1 MPWNSMSKKLISKFF
16 QGPWSYLKNCTL
28 QCEKF
33 WTALLVI
40 LAKPLYAIHVSI
52 DCIVIYRYM
61 YSTPPLYPSISPGS
75 PVCSLFLLSPGRSL
89 VASKTVTALFSF
101 AFSTSPTNLGKKNV
115 NFIFYPL
122 EDSPKYQSKTN
133 GAITTVSCLSSF
145 KLAHYLILSIYCN
158 S

>member
-1 MPWNSMSKKLISKFF
+1 
-16 QGPWSYLKNCTL
+16 
-28 QCEKF
+28 
-33 WTALLVI
+33 
-40 LAKPLYAIHVSI
+40 
-52 DCIVIYRYM
+52 M

-133 GAITTVSCLSSF
+133 GPITTVSCLLSF